1 MSLDKDDPYFEE
13 TIKDKPTVN
22 DSGFVNYS
30 NTITFASKW
39 FKNSD
44 YIITE
49 CQTLVIKQ
57 AITWFKKLE
66 RTRKL
71 IKVGKV
77 VKI

>member
-44 YIITE
+44 YIIT
-49 CQTLVIKQ
+49 
-57 AITWFKKLE
+57 
-66 RTRKL
+66 
-71 IKVGKV
+71 
-77 VKI
+77 